1 MRLNNPADPLPF
13 SPQPVRAG
21 FRYCMRKYRLLPVA
35 LLALFLWSI
44 LAACTATK
52 PAANPQLVVL
62 GHAGSGFYAPISPF
76 NFRPPSS
83 WRGIRRALLRGA
95 DGVEIDLQMS
105 RDSVVMLYHDQRL
118 QDGTTGTG
126 CVSERTAA
134 EITQLRYKGGF
145 PYDLI
150 QQERP
155 ITFDTLLARLNRWPS
170 FPFIHLDLHE
180 DDQCLPPGRQHEQ
193 VPLLV
198 RQIAHTL
205 ARNHVPLD
213 KVLFITQE
221 GPTVRLARAAMPG
234 VRVGLEIASDEFA
247 FGLKVAKTEKVLT
260 VVLDADRVTPEQ
272 SAQAHAAGL
281 KVVVFGGRSPKDLR
295 RVLKTQPDEI
305 EVDNVKRLLQMQGRG
320 Q

>member
-1 MRLNNPADPLPF
+1 MRRYNLPTSFPF
-13 SPQPVRAG
+13 SPQPARVG
-21 FRYCMRKYRLLPVA
+21 LYFCMRKFRLLPVA
-35 LLALFLWSI
+35 SLALFLIAS
-44 LAACTATK
+44 LTACTTTK
-52 PAANPQLVVL
+52 PVANPQLVVL
-62 GHAGSGFYAPISPF
+62 GHAGSGFFTPISPF

-105 RDSVVMLYHDQRL
+105 RDSVVMLYHDQHL
-118 QDGTTGTG
+118 QDGSTGTG
-126 CVSERTAA
+126 CVSEHTAA

-150 QQERP
+150 QKEHP
-155 ITFDTLLARLNRWPS
+155 ITFDTLLARLNRRPT
-170 FPFIHLDLHE
+170 FPFLHLDLHE

-198 RQIAHTL
+198 RQIARTL

-221 GPTVRLARAAMPG
+221 GATVRLARAAMPG
-234 VRVGLEIASDEFA
+234 VRIGLEIASDEFA
-247 FGLKVAKTEKVLT
+247 FGLKVAKTEKVHT

-305 EVDNVKRLLQMQGRG
+305 EVDNVKRLLIMQGRG

>member
-21 FRYCMRKYRLLPVA
+21 FRYCMRKYRLLSVA
-35 LLALFLWSI
+35 LLALFLWAI

-52 PAANPQLVVL
+52 PAANPKLVVL
-62 GHAGSGFYAPISPF
+62 GHAGSGFYTPISPF

-118 QDGTTGTG
+118 QDGSTGTG

-134 EITQLRYKGGF
+134 EITRLRYKGGF

-198 RQIAHTL
+198 RQIARTL
-205 ARNHVPLD
+205 ARNHIPLD
-213 KVLFITQE
+213 KILFITQE

-281 KVVVFGGRSPKDLR
+281 KVVVFGGRSPKDLH